1 MQPSVLAGEGLDD
14 NEGWAEEYLT
24 GVESDIY
31 IGQARVQ
38 RSVLADEVEEM
49 EGHEQRDRP
58 HSPFL
63 KIFHKIYSNPNTSWG
78 PANWANQISKQFY
91 PKLRSWHTPR
101 ASDHTQLC

>member
-58 HSPFL
+58 HPFL
-63 KIFHKIYSNPNTSWG
+63 RFSIRSIVILILLGVQQTG
-78 PANWANQISKQFY
+78 QI
-91 PKLRSWHTPR
+91 RSQSSSTR
-101 ASDHTQLC
+101 N

>member
-49 EGHEQRDRP
+49 ERHEQRDRP
-58 HSPFL
+58 HPFL
-63 KIFHKIYSNPNTSWG
+63 ISIRSIVILILLGVQQTG
-78 PANWANQISKQFY
+78 QI
-91 PKLRSWHTPR
+91 RSQSSSTR
-101 ASDHTQLC
+101 N